1 MRNIISLVIISSN
14 NILFFFFFSKIKT
27 FKLLLVWSDHIPA
40 LSFTSHTMFC
50 FVLFYLQNYLSG
62 TYVLL
67 VFSFY
72 ILHLPPTNWVFC
84 ADFFFFSLKVTF
96 ILEVVIIC
104 ILSSPYHSKFSQG
117 FKDLIY
123 RPCIAEFKPCIG
135 KHLQTYCV
143 CHFSHP
149 QPTPVPPI

>member
-14 NILFFFFFSKIKT
+14 NILFFFFFQKSKPSNCYLFDQIT
-27 FKLLLVWSDHIPA
+27 FLLCHSLV
-40 LSFTSHTMFC
+40 TQC
-50 FVLFYLQNYLSG
+50 FVLFCFIFKIIFRGLMFYLF
-62 TYVLL
+62 L
-67 VFSFY
+67 VFISCIFHQLTGCFVQ
-72 ILHLPPTNWVFC
+72 I
-84 ADFFFFSLKVTF
+84 FFFSLKVTF